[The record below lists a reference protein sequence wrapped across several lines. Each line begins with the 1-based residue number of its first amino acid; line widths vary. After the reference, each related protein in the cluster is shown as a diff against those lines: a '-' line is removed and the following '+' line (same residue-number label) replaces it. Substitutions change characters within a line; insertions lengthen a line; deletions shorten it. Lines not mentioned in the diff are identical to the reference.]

1 MQALA
6 MPVRATNSFFHW
18 LFGRHSAKPAS
29 RADIKRRARIDLAHL
44 PPYLKQDIGLFDD

>member
-1 MQALA
+1 MQVPA
-6 MPVRATNSFFHW
+6 MPVRATNSLFRW

-44 PPYLKQDIGLFDD
+44 PPYLQQDIGLFDD